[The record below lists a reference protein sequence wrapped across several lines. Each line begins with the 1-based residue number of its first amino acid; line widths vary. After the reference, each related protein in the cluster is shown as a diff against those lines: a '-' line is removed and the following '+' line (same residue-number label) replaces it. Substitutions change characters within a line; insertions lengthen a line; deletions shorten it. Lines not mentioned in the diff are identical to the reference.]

1 MKTSIPFKA
10 YSSGVLG
17 DGMLETTVFYNR
29 FVHKYYRADSPAE
42 EYRAFLKEKGF
53 VYDKVVGLMTAVYL
67 RNKSVY
73 TYCKDGLTVSSIITA
88 GVGNAVDLT
97 SDDITPFSSGP
108 GTINMFIFIDGKLTD
123 AAFLQ
128 LFIAATE
135 VKTRMLYELGVQ
147 DSNTETLATG
157 TSTDSICIAASQTGS
172 MYEYGGSMT
181 ALGQAVG
188 KLVKLSLLETIQK
201 R

>member
-17 DGMLETTVFYNR
+17 DGMLETNVFYNR

-73 TYCKDGLTVSSIITA
+73 TYCKDSLTVSSIITA

-97 SDDITPFSSGP
+97 SDDITPFSS
-108 GTINMFIFIDGKLTD
+108 
-123 AAFLQ
+123 
-128 LFIAATE
+128 
-135 VKTRMLYELGVQ
+135 
-147 DSNTETLATG
+147 
-157 TSTDSICIAASQTGS
+157 
-172 MYEYGGSMT
+172 EYWND
-181 ALGQAVG
+181 
-188 KLVKLSLLETIQK
+188 
-201 R
+201 